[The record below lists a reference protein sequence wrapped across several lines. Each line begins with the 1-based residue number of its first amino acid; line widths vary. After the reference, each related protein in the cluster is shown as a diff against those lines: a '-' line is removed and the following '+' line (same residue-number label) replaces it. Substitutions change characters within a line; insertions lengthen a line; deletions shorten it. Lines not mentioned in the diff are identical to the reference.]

1 MPSSVAKMRGVKS
14 MGFLGGKLTSTVMAS
29 LLLVSVAEAKV
40 LSCKADVGEDSK
52 GWIPDGFAISISDDR
67 ELIEVL
73 NPVTDVFGAKAFEK
87 AFIGSSYWSR
97 GKGKSKM
104 GEQYSFQ
111 LQLSLK
117 QNDSRYSMELSMQGY
132 NPLRMKGSCSESG
145 SGGSA
150 ATSMQGSSVSVSAQE
165 CAQIFGGM
173 DDSMAKLLF
182 AYLKLG
188 LVDPEQSLRDLRSSP
203 VLESCIDK
211 GRGAFPPIREFI
223 ERSQWKRP
231 LSGAEC
237 KDLGWPGVMRGERK
251 LAELD
256 DTFRTTAW
264 EVSPKKAVDDW
275 CAEIFKK

>member
-1 MPSSVAKMRGVKS
+1 VAKIRGVKS
-14 MGFLGGKLTSTVMAS
+14 MGFLGGKWTSIVMAS

-40 LSCKADVGEDSK
+40 LSCKADIGEDSK
-52 GWIPDGFAISISDDR
+52 GWIPDRFVIDISDDR

-97 GKGKSKM
+97 GKGKSKQ
-104 GEQYSFQ
+104 GETYNFQ

-117 QNDSRYSMELSMQGY
+117 ENDSRYSMELSMQGY

-150 ATSMQGSSVSVSAQE
+150 ATSKQGSSVSVSAQE
-165 CAQIFGGM
+165 CAQVFGGM
-173 DDSMAKLLF
+173 DDSIAKLLF

-188 LVDPEQSLRDLRSSP
+188 LVDPDQSLSDLRSSP
-203 VLESCIDK
+203 VLAACIDK
-211 GRGAFPPIREFI
+211 SRGAFPPIQQFI
-223 ERSQWKRP
+223 QQGQWKRP

-237 KDLGWPGVMRGERK
+237 KDLGWPEVLHVERT

-256 DTFRTTAW
+256 ETFRTTAW
-264 EVSPKKAVDDW
+264 DVSPKKAVDDW